1 MVRGDFADGLG
12 YSKAEAGWSRPG
24 GIAVQSVRDR
34 SIRLALV
41 FSMMLA
47 GCHPIPVDGQ
57 IRADARLAGAIN
69 GTFDVKI
76 PPAPDPGP
84 VVPVVVRPGA
94 SGPQSPR
101 IALID
106 VDGLIV
112 NQNQSGLLSV
122 GDNPVSSFRE
132 KLEAASR
139 DPRVRAVVL
148 RINSPGGGVA
158 ACDTLAEELRRFRM
172 VTNKPVVSC
181 LMDLST
187 GGAYYLAV
195 GADRIIATP
204 GGLTGGV
211 GAIVN
216 HFNLQEAMAQLNV
229 TMESIKSGDLVD
241 MGTVNGPLAAEG
253 KPREL
258 FQEMVEGYAERFRSR
273 VARLRPTMTSQD
285 RQTVFDGRILSA
297 PKALVLH
304 AVDELGY
311 LDDAI
316 AEAETMIGPCGAEIV
331 MFQRA
336 GLPIHSI
343 YAVTPNTPLQGDL
356 FPFSYPGLERS
367 KLPTFLYLWQP
378 DPTLVKT
385 PTH

>member
-1 MVRGDFADGLG
+1 MSIQGR
-12 YSKAEAGWSRPG
+12 R
-24 GIAVQSVRDR
+24 AV
-34 SIRLALV
+34 LALALAWTV
-41 FSMMLA
+41 A
-47 GCHPIPVDGQ
+47 GCHPIPVGGD

-84 VVPVVVRPGA
+84 VVPVVVKPGA
-94 SGPQSPR
+94 GGPSAAR
-101 IALID
+101 VALVD

-122 GDNPVSSFRE
+122 GENPVSNFRE
-132 KLEAASR
+132 KLEACAR

-158 ACDTLAEELRRFRM
+158 ASDTLAEELRRFRL
-172 VTNKPVVSC
+172 VTGKPVVAC
-181 LMDLST
+181 LMDLAT
-187 GGAYYLAV
+187 GGAYYLAI
-195 GADRIIATP
+195 GADLVVATP

-211 GAIVN
+211 GALVN
-216 HFNLQEAMAQLNV
+216 HFNLKEAMAQLNV
-229 TMESIKSGDLVD
+229 TMQSVKSGDLVD
-241 MGTVNGPLAAEG
+241 MGTVNGPLDDEG
-253 KPREL
+253 KPKEL
-258 FQEMVEGYAERFRSR
+258 FKDMVEGYAERFRSR
-273 VARLRPTMTSQD
+273 VAMLRPAMTPKD
-285 RQTVFDGRILSA
+285 RETVFDGRILTA
-297 PKALVLH
+297 PKALALH
-304 AVDELGY
+304 AVDKIGY

-316 AEAETMIGPCGAEIV
+316 AVAETLMGPCGAEVV
-331 MFQRA
+331 MFERA

-343 YAVTPNTPLQGDL
+343 YSVTPNTPAQGDL